1 MIGMIMRREVRRV
14 RGGDGVTVD
23 VNVVDV
29 IVVDVEV
36 V

>member
-1 MIGMIMRREVRRV
+1 MIRMRTEVRRV

-23 VNVVDV
+23 V